1 MKALYLFM
9 SFAFVA
15 LASPAQA
22 HKVVAAVYENGR
34 TIEGEIG
41 FSNGDM
47 AANATVE
54 VFDDAGNRLGEA
66 QTDTD
71 GVFEF
76 TPKSAVTH
84 VFRANLGAGH
94 VAETV
99 MDKADVAKIL
109 GSSASAPA
117 AGASGPAVPVA
128 TAPVAGAQ
136 APAGVTVASLTAEER
151 EAIATAVREETK
163 PLRKEIAAY
172 KEKNDLQTILGGIGY
187 IIGLFGV
194 GFYMAAR
201 KRLQA

>member
-9 SFAFVA
+9 SLALVA
-15 LASPAQA
+15 LASPAEA
-22 HKVVAAVYENGR
+22 HKVVASVYGNGH

-47 AANATVE
+47 AANTTVE

-66 QTDTD
+66 QTDAD
-71 GVFEF
+71 GVFEY

-117 AGASGPAVPVA
+117 AGPSGVAVPVA
-128 TAPVAGAQ
+128 TAPLAGAQ
-136 APAGVTVASLTAEER
+136 APAGVAVASLTAEER